1 MRTKTCFLFLIL
13 VAICS
18 IGRPSFGQ
26 ESTNILSGYTSLL
39 QSEVLGED
47 RRFIV
52 NLPEGYHDSEEGQY
66 PIIILLDGD
75 AHVKHATA
83 SIHFLG
89 ASRNRNRLMPES
101 IVVAISNVDRERDFV
116 ATKIE
121 TARPNS
127 TGGGD
132 KFLEFLSSEL
142 IPHIDKQYRTKPHRT
157 LIGHSLGGLLT
168 IHAYL
173 KDDSIFDAYIAI
185 DPSIWWEPSLIE
197 SKVAAMN
204 SAAFNRK
211 LFIATANTGEAKKE
225 RNKGRHDHIYA
236 MLLQR
241 GVESIQVGKKYYEE
255 ETHRSVPLIAIYDG
269 LKYIHAGY
277 VYEDK

>member
-1 MRTKTCFLFLIL
+1 M
-13 VAICS
+13 
-18 IGRPSFGQ
+18 
-26 ESTNILSGYTSLL
+26 
-39 QSEVLGED
+39 LGED

-52 NLPEGYHDSEEGQY
+52 NLPEGYHDSEESQY

-75 AHVKHATA
+75 AHVKHTAAT
-83 SIHFLG
+83 IHFLG
-89 ASRNRNRLMPES
+89 SSRNRNRLMPES

-121 TARPNS
+121 TTRPNS

-142 IPHIDKQYRTKPHRT
+142 IPHIDEQYRTKPHRT

-185 DPSIWWEPSLIE
+185 DPSIWWEPALIE
-197 SKVAAMN
+197 SKVATMKPV
-204 SAAFNRK
+204 AFNRK
-211 LFIATANTGEAKKE
+211 LFIATANTGEANKE
-225 RNKGRHDHIYA
+225 RNKGRHDHLYA
-236 MLLQR
+236 MLLQQ
-241 GVESIQVGKKYYEE
+241 GVERLQVGKKYYEE
-255 ETHRSVPLIAIYDG
+255 ENHRSVPLVAIYDG
-269 LKYIHAGY
+269 LKYIYAGY
-277 VYEDK
+277 VYEDE